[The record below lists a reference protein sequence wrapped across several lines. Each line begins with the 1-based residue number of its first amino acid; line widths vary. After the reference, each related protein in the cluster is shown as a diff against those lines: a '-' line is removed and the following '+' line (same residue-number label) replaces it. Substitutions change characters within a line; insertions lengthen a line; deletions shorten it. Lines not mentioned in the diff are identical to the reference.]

1 MQANGGA
8 WQVDSS
14 GCTEGGSVSLELQG
28 PFGSPDPG
36 CLLDF
41 QGNQADGVGIV
52 MGFTDACSIYSAS
65 GYSITTSDGIT
76 IKSVT
81 LGHCNSYTAG
91 SFKLRFTAPDGA
103 VTDVA
108 ITGMPVEEIGSFSY
122 NVPGWGF
129 SVPPDAEGYTLQLVG
144 APFDAA
150 AAYLRALSTQ
160 QCNVAGET
168 CESDTDCCATARYCA
183 GPTYPPQCASVSG
196 WEWQWVV

>member
-1 MQANGGA
+1 MSSCANQLA
-8 WQVDSS
+8 RAPATLVPAPHTASNDQQHRAS
-14 GCTEGGSVSLELQG
+14 
-28 PFGSPDPG
+28 
-36 CLLDF
+36 CLPLL
-41 QGNQADGVGIV
+41 GTCR
-52 MGFTDACSIYSAS
+52 GFTDACSIYSAS

-108 ITGMPVEEIGSFSY
+108 ITGMPVEEIGTFSY

-160 QCNVAGET
+160 QVGFELAVEPGSCWA
-168 CESDTDCCATARYCA
+168 DR
-183 GPTYPPQCASVSG
+183 
-196 WEWQWVV
+196 W